1 MSADINVSTVRAQVV
16 TAASNLPLALTIK
29 IVKGAEGTLCNV
41 PYAYPDISA
50 ATIRARAMAVGAA
63 AFPLTWNRSYAPAI
77 NASSNTLFAGVTD
90 SQLVVSGSVGYGS
103 NSVLMSRYLQDYGAS
118 ISLLQ
123 TSNRYYLVSTEG
135 GNTFFSVGTSNDG
148 RLTYGLSNSAF
159 GVSTACVMQQT
170 FGLGTC
176 NLAVGLCNPV
186 LGSVAPTLK
195 SVWNLSNVK
204 YYPRGAWNLKPP
216 IVAAG
221 GQSYTDSNFGLAVAL
236 SNYTSFPDTALS
248 FSITSNTN
256 AAVPFSTTGNFANV
270 LTLSGGHAAVAAGS
284 NTGTLTLSVVNSLD
298 TTGFAVACNVD
309 VPYTVFALAPVGTT
323 VTPSSLKLGTTGT
336 AYTLSNLA
344 GYVTARAGGAYTYAV
359 MSGSNPYG
367 NVSVDAATGALTISR
382 LTSNVSYAVGVKVT
396 DQFSQSNTQAVP
408 LISVRPPD
416 ALGAPSALTLGS
428 TGSAYLLS
436 GFPGYFATQPLGDPY
451 VYSVVTNPKG
461 NVSVNASTGALT
473 IARLGINATYTAGVR
488 LTDGVSQSV
497 TQSIVLTSV
506 PPATVNGAL
515 NAVVKSSS
523 NSSFPTF
530 SSVGFNVMTGG
541 TYSYALTANQLN
553 NAVVDA
559 GTGALTVTGVSG
571 CNAVYSVGVSA
582 IDQFSQSSQRLV
594 TLTSVPPLTAKGGLT
609 ASVKSSSNI
618 LIPTFGNVG
627 FNLMT
632 GGTYV
637 YSLTSNQLTNAA
649 INAGTGAL
657 TVTGVSGCNAVY
669 SVGVSAVDQF
679 SQSSQTFIALTSV
692 PPATVNTALSAVV
705 KSLSNVSLPTFGGSA
720 GFNLMTGG
728 TYVYS
733 LTTNQLTNAA
743 VDAGTGALTVT
754 GVSGCN
760 AVYSVGVSA
769 VDQFSQASQRL
780 ITLTS
785 VPPPSANGVLAATVK
800 SLSNVSLPTFGSS
813 GFNLKTGGTYVYSL
827 TTDQLSNAV
836 VDAGTGALTVTGVSG
851 CNAVYSVGI
860 TAVDQFS
867 QSVQQTIALTSVPPP
882 TANGALSAVVK
893 SLSNV
898 SLPTFGSSGFNLKT
912 GGTYVYSV
920 TTNQLSNA
928 SVVAGTGALTVTGV
942 SGCNAVYSVGITA
955 VDQFSQ
961 SDQKVITLTSVPPPT
976 ANGALT
982 AVVQSLSN
990 VSLPTFGGTT
1000 GFNLKT
1006 GGTYVYSVTTNQLS
1020 NAVVD
1025 AGTGSLNVTGVSGC
1039 NAVFSVG
1046 VTAIDQFSQ
1055 AAQRLVTLTSVPP
1068 PTANVA
1074 LAAVVQS
1081 LSNVSLP
1088 TFGGSS
1094 GFNLKTG
1101 GTYVYSVTTNQLSN
1115 AIVDAG
1121 TGALTVT
1128 GVSGCNAVYSVG
1140 ITAVDQF
1147 SQSDQRLVTLTSVP
1161 PPTLNGVLAAVVQ
1174 SLSNVSLPTFGISGF
1189 NLKTGGTYVYSLTTN
1204 QLSNASV
1211 VVGTGALTV
1220 TGVSGCNTVYS
1231 VGVTAVDQFSQSVQQ
1246 TIALTSVPPP
1256 TANGALTAVVKSL
1269 SNVSLPTFGGTTGF
1283 NLKTGGTYVYSVTT
1297 NQLSNAIVDAGTGSL
1312 NVAGVSGC
1320 NAVYSVGVTAIDQFS
1335 QAAQRLVTLT
1345 SVPPPTANLALS
1357 AVVQSLSNVSL
1368 PTFGGSSG
1376 FNLKT
1381 GGAYTYSLTTNQL
1394 SNAVVDAG
1402 TGALTVTGVSGCNA
1416 VYSVGI
1422 TAVDQFS
1429 QSDQRSITLTSV
1441 PPPTPNGVLAATV
1454 RSLSNVSLPTFGSS
1468 GFNLKTGGTYVY
1480 SLTTN
1485 QLSNASVVAGTGALT
1500 VTGVSGCNS
1509 VYSVGVTAVDQFSQ
1523 SVQQT
1528 IALTSVIPP
1537 AANGA
1542 PTAVTLGTT
1551 GAAYLLAGFASYF
1564 TTQPGGT
1571 PYVYSITTNPSGNVS
1586 VNSSTG
1592 AVTIARLAV
1601 NATYTAVVTLT
1612 DGLAQS
1618 VTQSI
1623 GLTSVLP
1630 PAVTSAFPASTIDS
1644 SATSYSLNVASYFF
1658 STGTIVSYTVT
1669 SNPQNNAS
1677 FSGGMLTVNRAYTG
1691 TTYNVVVTAT
1701 DQFSQTSVGNT
1712 LVVNDAAALYS
1723 LNGGVVG
1730 TVAFGAGSTYG
1741 QASVAAASVASLF
1754 SYSGVPVI
1762 TYSLFSTPYQNATVA
1777 AGGGALTVY
1786 NAGSGGSYTVL
1797 VKATNGT
1804 LTAYST
1810 LTVTESAIA
1819 PTVAIALPQ
1828 IALAANNRTFQLS
1841 TACFGG
1847 VTYVA
1852 AGASTYSLTTNP
1864 YVSAVVSAQT
1874 GYMTVTGATRGQ
1886 LYTVSVRATNASG
1899 QFVDASLSVVEPP
1912 VGSGLL
1918 AVYTGESWS
1927 TTGGGWLDAYGA
1939 NHATT
1944 VTGTVVKTA
1953 TGINGRAYLSG
1964 GYNTS
1969 TLQFP
1974 SAVLPSTYTLFS
1986 LSKYNGAVKGRVLTA
2001 PYPPTNWLTG
2011 HYSGVAGVAFH
2022 DGWVADTVFSGIGS
2036 NWLLSS
2042 DQNTL
2047 YKCNGLNR
2055 STGSGSAYATG
2066 IGFNVQSETSDWAS
2080 AFVLVYTGTLSAAE
2094 IVSVEA
2100 WIAGIYNIPLALSGV
2115 PATTLTLGASS
2126 TIQLSSYFSGAPT
2139 SYGYTV
2145 TSGTA
2150 PTGAIA
2156 VAAATGALVLSP
2168 AYAGA
2173 SYTITPVAT
2182 NATSMAVGKAFT
2194 VSDPQVTT
2202 QSGWLSQVF
2211 MGYFADV
2218 VSFFATATLLQS
2230 VYTTDTTN
2238 LSTCTNAY
2246 LGVNNAVQRSVQM
2259 TGFYLASATGTYTIT
2274 LAADDAAYIWLGNN
2288 AIAGFTTGN
2297 ATINNG
2303 GLHEV
2308 VLVTGTYAMTAGY
2321 YYPVRV
2327 QFGDSGGGS
2336 DLQISFTPPGGVQ
2349 TYVGT
2354 GAYFAPPDG
2363 SSAVN
2368 AAASAAAIKTLTGT
2382 NVDGVYWINLPTV
2395 GPTQVYC
2402 IMDSAVSGGGWMLAL
2417 KASATGTTFY
2427 YASPHWTTATTTLNP
2442 TDTTRGAGDAKFD
2455 TFNYFSSADMMAIWP
2470 DITTTGGTISLPA
2483 SYGSWCWL
2491 KTAYNSG
2498 TRQALAS
2505 FFSTASNVSF
2515 GTAVANPPR
2524 FPEAGANIFSQQ
2536 AGNAFYGANFTLYA
2550 PASVRWGFAFNNET
2564 DWVSNDVIGG
2574 IGLGTYGGKN
2584 YSSGD
2589 VYGCCEMVVG
2599 INRQARVE
2607 MYVR

>member
-1020 NAVVD
+1020 NAV
-1025 AGTGSLNVTGVSGC
+1025 
-1039 NAVFSVG
+1039 
-1046 VTAIDQFSQ
+1046 
-1055 AAQRLVTLTSVPP
+1055 
-1068 PTANVA
+1068 
-1074 LAAVVQS
+1074 
-1081 LSNVSLP
+1081 
-1088 TFGGSS
+1088 
-1094 GFNLKTG
+1094 
-1101 GTYVYSVTTNQLSN
+1101 
-1115 AIVDAG
+1115 
-1121 TGALTVT
+1121 
-1128 GVSGCNAVYSVG
+1128 
-1140 ITAVDQF
+1140 
-1147 SQSDQRLVTLTSVP
+1147 
-1161 PPTLNGVLAAVVQ
+1161 
-1174 SLSNVSLPTFGISGF
+1174 
-1189 NLKTGGTYVYSLTTN
+1189 
-1204 QLSNASV
+1204 
-1211 VVGTGALTV
+1211 
-1220 TGVSGCNTVYS
+1220 
-1231 VGVTAVDQFSQSVQQ
+1231 
-1246 TIALTSVPPP
+1246 
-1256 TANGALTAVVKSL
+1256 
-1269 SNVSLPTFGGTTGF
+1269 
-1283 NLKTGGTYVYSVTT
+1283 
-1297 NQLSNAIVDAGTGSL
+1297 VDAGTGSL